1 MFDCVVDVN
10 DDVPLCPVSCV
21 LFLILFCP
29 RGELLT
35 HCFFHSVVLIGTV
48 RSTQSTVSSVV
59 SSEEQEQEEDME
71 PRSRMRRT
79 RIFFRGEGGGR
90 GVRSIDSNESMTI
103 DDTGLA
109 TSNKNRKN
117 KNGTYS
123 TYYSTTVVQNSV

>member
-59 SSEEQEQEEDME
+59 SSEEQE

-79 RIFFRGEGGGR
+79 RIFFRGERGGG
-90 GVRSIDSNESMTI
+90 GAFVRSIRM
-103 DDTGLA
+103 
-109 TSNKNRKN
+109 NR
-117 KNGTYS
+117 
-123 TYYSTTVVQNSV
+123 